1 MTMFTRNIVEH
12 DYNMVSSKQQIKVN
26 VFHLYNIRYMIID
39 FNELYFFLT
48 LYINVFIAS
57 NSFLSSLEF
66 TRRWFCPTSYNTIQ
80 TP

>member
-1 MTMFTRNIVEH
+1 MFTRNIVEH
-12 DYNMVSSKQQIKVN
+12 DYNMVSSKQHIKVN

-57 NSFLSSLEF
+57 NTFLSSLEF
-66 TRRWFCPTSYNTIQ
+66 TSRWFCPTSYNTIQ